1 LENDPFRI
9 RAHVAEFDAI
19 VEEIVASSARTRDSL
34 PMAADVPYGDGPSET
49 VDIFFPEGSRENLP
63 VHMFIHGGYWRMF
76 SKRDYSYVANTVTNA
91 GAIAVIVD
99 YALMPGVRMSVL
111 VDQVRR
117 AKRWVIDTIEK
128 YGGDTSRLTVSGH
141 SAGAHLATFLF
152 SRQEEQSGITAA
164 FLLGGLY
171 DLKPLQ
177 KSFLADEIGITDE
190 EVLAFSPMSQS
201 FDCAC
206 CVTVAVG
213 AEETPPFHKQANDF
227 VLMLE
232 TQGHALSKRTI
243 DGVNHMSSVRDLGFS
258 TSATGSLLQETIIRA
273 SQQEL

>member
-1 LENDPFRI
+1 MENDPFRI

-49 VDIFFPEGSRENLP
+49 VDIFFPEGARENLP

-76 SKRDYSYVANTVTNA
+76 SKRDFSYVANTVTNA

-99 YALMPGVRMSVL
+99 YALMPSVRMGVL
-111 VDQVRR
+111 IDQVRR
-117 AKRWVIDTIEK
+117 AKRWVVDNIST
-128 YGGDTSRLTVSGH
+128 YGGDPSRLTVSGH

-152 SRQEEQSGITAA
+152 SEQEERSGIAA
-164 FLLGGLY
+164 ALLLGGLY

-177 KSFLADEIGITDE
+177 RSFLADEIGITDE

-201 FDCAC
+201 FERDCR
-206 CVTVAVG
+206 VTVAVG

-227 VLMLE
+227 VMMLE
-232 TQGHALSKRTI
+232 MQAQAVSKRSI
-243 DGVNHMSSVRDLGFS
+243 AGGNHMSSVRDLGLSASS
-258 TSATGSLLQETIIRA
+258 TGMLLLETIAR
-273 SQQEL
+273 EV

>member
-1 LENDPFRI
+1 MENDPFRI
-9 RAHVAEFDAI
+9 RAHVADFDAI

-99 YALMPGVRMSVL
+99 YALMPSVRMAVL

-117 AKRWVIDTIEK
+117 AKRWLVDKIDA
-128 YGGDTSRLTVSGH
+128 YGGDPSRLTVSGH

-152 SRQEEQSGITAA
+152 NEQVERSGIAA
-164 FLLGGLY
+164 ALLLGGLY

-177 KSFLADEIGITDE
+177 RSFLADEIGITDE

-201 FDCAC
+201 FDRDCR
-206 CVTVAVG
+206 VTVAVG

-227 VLMLE
+227 VMMLE
-232 TQGHALSKRTI
+232 MQAQAVSKRSI
-243 DGVNHMSSVRDLGFS
+243 AGVNHMSSVRDLGLSGSS
-258 TSATGSLLQETIIRA
+258 TGMLLLETIARA
-273 SQQEL
+273 V

>member
-1 LENDPFRI
+1 MENDPFRI

-19 VEEIVASSARTRDSL
+19 VEETVASSARTRDRV
-34 PMAADVPYGDGPSET
+34 PMAADVQYGDGPSET
-49 VDIFFPEGSRENLP
+49 IDIFFPEGSRENLP

-99 YALMPGVRMSVL
+99 YALMPSVRMSVL

-117 AKRWVIDTIEK
+117 AKRWVVDTIHT

-152 SRQEEQSGITAA
+152 NRQEERSGFAAA

-190 EVLAFSPMSQS
+190 EVLAFSPMLQT
-201 FDCAC
+201 FDRDCR
-206 CVTVAVG
+206 VTVAVG
-213 AEETPPFHKQANDF
+213 ADETPPFHKQASDF
-227 VLMLE
+227 VMVLE
-232 TQGHALSKRTI
+232 MQGQAVSKRSI
-243 DGVNHMSSVRDLGFS
+243 IGANHMSSVRDLGLP
-258 TSATGSLLQETIIRA
+258 TSPTGMLLNEMIVRA
-273 SQQEL
+273 V